1 MRYDEIRQ
9 TITASSPDDWAVVA
23 ADGLTFLARF
33 GEVRSRAQHWLET
46 DSHICLAVYK
56 ADIDL
61 RLAWGLAIGTGLEFD
76 GFNFADSSITRQA
89 VDGLWR
95 GALVTRW
102 YVLSVDGHRCY
113 LPDPHP
119 AHAETGEGVR
129 GSGTLR
135 WTAKASEIAL
145 ARLLQAKVYE
155 GGRDFDSY
163 MDQAGIIEVP
173 DE

>member
-1 MRYDEIRQ
+1 VRYDEIRK
-9 TITASSPDDWAVVA
+9 TITASSPDDWAVIA

-33 GEVRSRAQHWLET
+33 GGVSSRKQHWLET
-46 DSHICLAVYK
+46 DSHVCLAVYK

-61 RLAWGLAIGTGLEFD
+61 RLAWGLTLGEGLEFD

-89 VDGLWR
+89 VDGFWR

-102 YVLSVDGHRCY
+102 YVLSVDGHRGY

-119 AHAETGEGVR
+119 AHAGPGEGAR
-129 GSGTLR
+129 DSGTVR
-135 WTAKASEIAL
+135 WTAKASEVAL
-145 ARLLQAKVYE
+145 ARLLQAQVHE

-163 MDQAGIIEVP
+163 MEQAGIVVLP

>member
-1 MRYDEIRQ
+1 VRYDEIRQ

-33 GEVRSRAQHWLET
+33 GEVRSQRQHWLET
-46 DSHICLAVYK
+46 DSHICLAVYR

-61 RLAWGLAIGTGLEFD
+61 RLAWGLTVGTGLEFD
-76 GFNFADSSITRQA
+76 GFNFADASITRQA

-119 AHAETGEGVR
+119 ADAETGEGVR
-129 GSGTLR
+129 GSGTVR
-135 WTAKASEIAL
+135 WTAKEGEVAL
-145 ARLLQAKVYE
+145 ARLLQAQVHE

-163 MDQAGIIEVP
+163 MDQAGIVEVP